1 MSALDVFLSVR
12 GVLGVS
18 VSIDSPSKYSGNF
31 LHLGK
36 LETQIFDLCFFE
48 MGLLLIA
55 LAPIASILYKAW
67 GSYLCCHNILIAW
80 PSLATKAVYDET
92 TYGTYKTY

>member
-31 LHLGK
+31 LYLGK

-55 LAPIASILYKAW
+55 LAPIASILYKAG
-67 GSYLCCHNILIAW
+67 GSYLLLPKQLDCLSFTGVQIRLRRD
-80 PSLATKAVYDET
+80 SLWYI
-92 TYGTYKTY
+92 

>member
-36 LETQIFDLCFFE
+36 LEIQTSDFYVSGVGLFFRAKRADCE
-48 MGLLLIA
+48 RI
-55 LAPIASILYKAW
+55 I
-67 GSYLCCHNILIAW
+67 
-80 PSLATKAVYDET
+80 
-92 TYGTYKTY
+92 